1 MSAVLDEMRGKRMS
15 KFTSL
20 PSWPGALTV
29 CPCDDHRHSYWL
41 GRALTS
47 LHTVA
52 IPARARPSPQS
63 SHQPH
68 RVSPAESLPISPQ
81 DLLLKSDPGPWRG
94 RKIEVSADSRMS
106 ILRDVCIQL
115 DKGWPHLWP
124 VSPTPSLFSHGK
136 LC

>member
-1 MSAVLDEMRGKRMS
+1 
-15 KFTSL
+15 
-20 PSWPGALTV
+20 
-29 CPCDDHRHSYWL
+29 
-41 GRALTS
+41 
-47 LHTVA
+47 
-52 IPARARPSPQS
+52 
-63 SHQPH
+63 
-68 RVSPAESLPISPQ
+68 
-81 DLLLKSDPGPWRG
+81 LLKSDPGPWRG